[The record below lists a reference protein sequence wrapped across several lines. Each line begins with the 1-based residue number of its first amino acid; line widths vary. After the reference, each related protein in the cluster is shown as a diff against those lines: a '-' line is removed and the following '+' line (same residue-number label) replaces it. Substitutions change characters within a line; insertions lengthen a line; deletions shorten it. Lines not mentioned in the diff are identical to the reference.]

1 MGMAYVSIDVLIHLK
16 QELAWA
22 TDKQLWII
30 SNVMLFKT
38 VPLKIIK
45 YVATYD
51 YSVIASWDKTT
62 NVIKYTVNDQL

>member
-1 MGMAYVSIDVLIHLK
+1 MGMAYVNIDVLIHLK

-22 TDKQLWII
+22 TVKQLWII

-45 YVATYD
+45 YVAMG
-51 YSVIASWDKTT
+51 I
-62 NVIKYTVNDQL
+62 